1 MSSGSIDIIT
11 VAREFGAGGSELAQ
25 ALGRR
30 LGWRVL
36 DRDLIE
42 RVAERLRMD
51 PSAVEAIDEHP
62 PHYLARVAAALH
74 VAPPEAPMFVET
86 HDLLSPDAVA
96 HAAGDVVREAVR
108 EPPVVVVGH
117 GGQCILHERA
127 TAFHI
132 RLVAPVE
139 RRAQRL
145 CARGAC
151 DPKSVAASIRRM
163 DDARHAYIR
172 RYHNADWRDPLLYD
186 MALNTGRVSIAEAV
200 ELVLAVVRARG
211 GHSLG
216 AQASLGD

>member
-1 MSSGSIDIIT
+1 MSTIDVIT
-11 VAREFGAGGSELAQ
+11 VAREFGAGGSELAT

-36 DRDLIE
+36 DRDLID

-51 PSAVEAIDEHP
+51 PRAVEAIDEHP

-74 VAPPEAPMFVET
+74 VAPPEAPMFIET
-86 HDLLSPDAVA
+86 ADLLSPDAVA
-96 HAAGDVVREAVR
+96 HAAREVLM
-108 EPPVVVVGH
+108 ESVQTPPVIVVGH
-117 GGQCILHERA
+117 GGQCLLHGRA
-127 TAFHI
+127 TAFHV
-132 RLVAPVE
+132 RLVAPIE
-139 RRAQRL
+139 RRAERL

-151 DPKSVAASIRRM
+151 DPRSAASSIRRM

-186 MALNTGRVSIAEAV
+186 AVVNTGRITIAEAA
-200 ELVLAVVRARG
+200 ELVVALVRARG

-216 AQASLGD
+216 AQTLGN